1 MALLSTV
8 QGESRITDRVFPE
21 RFMHAAELVRMGA
34 NIRIEGNTAIVNG
47 VTELSSAPVMAS
59 DLRASAAL
67 VLAALAA
74 EGRSE
79 IRRVYHLDR
88 GYHAFEQKLN
98 LLGAKIQRV
107 NDGPQRII
115 PRPHLDSL
123 VSYETR
129 MNVQG
134 RESSNQ
140 TRAE

>member
-34 NIRIEGNTAIVNG
+34 KIRIQGNTAIVNG
-47 VTELSSAPVMAS
+47 VPKLSGAPIMAS

-88 GYHAFEQKLN
+88 GYHALEQKLN
-98 LLGAKIQRV
+98 QLGARIQRV
-107 NDGPQRII
+107 NDGPQKII
-115 PRPHLDSL
+115 PRPHLHSL
-123 VSYETR
+123 HSDEKHAGISR
-129 MNVQG
+129 LNG
-134 RESSNQ
+134 SN
-140 TRAE
+140 